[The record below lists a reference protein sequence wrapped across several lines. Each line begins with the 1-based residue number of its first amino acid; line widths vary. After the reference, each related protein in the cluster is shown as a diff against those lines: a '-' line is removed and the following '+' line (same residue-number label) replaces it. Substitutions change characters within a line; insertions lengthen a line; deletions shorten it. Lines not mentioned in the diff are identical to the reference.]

1 MKAQFCV
8 SAIFIFTSITM
19 SGQQN
24 LSVGDKAPA
33 FKLKNQ
39 DGELI
44 SLSDL
49 KEKPVVLYF
58 YPKDDTP
65 GCTKEAC
72 NFRDE
77 FPKFGKMKAEIIGI
91 SADSVESHKKFAEKY
106 KLPFNLLSDEKK
118 EVIEKYGVWQQK
130 SMYGKKY
137 MGIVRT
143 TFIID
148 SSGKI
153 RKIFPKVKVDEH
165 NKEVIEAL
173 KEL

>member
-1 MKAQFCV
+1 
-8 SAIFIFTSITM
+8 M
-19 SGQQN
+19 SLN
-24 LSVGDKAPA
+24 VGDKAPS

-39 DGELI
+39 DAKVI
-44 SLSDL
+44 SLADL
-49 KEKPVVLYF
+49 KGKPIVLYF
-58 YPKDDTP
+58 YPKDDTS

-77 FPKFGKMKAEIIGI
+77 FPKFGKMKAEIIGV

-118 EVIEKYGVWQQK
+118 EVVEKYGVWQEK

-148 SSGKI
+148 GQGKI
-153 RKIFPKVKVDEH
+153 RKIFEKVKVDEH
-165 NKEVIEAL
+165 NQEVMEAL

>member
-1 MKAQFCV
+1 MVLK
-8 SAIFIFTSITM
+8 
-19 SGQQN
+19 
-24 LSVGDKAPA
+24 VGDKAPT

-39 DGELI
+39 DGKTI

-49 KEKPVVLYF
+49 KGQPVVLYF
-58 YPKDDTP
+58 YPKDDTS

-118 EVIEKYGVWQQK
+118 DSIEKYAVWQEK
-130 SMYGKKY
+130 SMYGRKY

-153 RKIFPKVKVDEH
+153 SKIFPRVKVDNH
-165 NKEVIEAL
+165 NSEVMEAL

>member
-1 MKAQFCV
+1 MEVDVELK
-8 SAIFIFTSITM
+8 
-19 SGQQN
+19 
-24 LSVGDKAPA
+24 VGDKAPA

-39 DGELI
+39 DAKVI

-49 KEKPVVLYF
+49 KGKPIVLYF
-58 YPKDDTP
+58 YPKDDTS

-77 FPKFGKMKAEIIGI
+77 FPKFGKMKAEIIGV

-106 KLPFNLLSDEKK
+106 KLPFNLLADDKK
-118 EVIEKYGVWQQK
+118 EVVEKYGVWK
-130 SMYGKKY
+130 EKNMYGRKY
-137 MGIVRT
+137 MGIERT

-148 SSGKI
+148 ANGKI
-153 RKIFPKVKVDEH
+153 SKIFSKVKVDDH
-165 NKEVIEAL
+165 NKEVMEVL

>member
-1 MKAQFCV
+1 VEINM
-8 SAIFIFTSITM
+8 AIKIS
-19 SGQQN
+19 
-24 LSVGDKAPA
+24 DKAPS

-39 DGELI
+39 DAKTI
-44 SLSDL
+44 SLSDF
-49 KEKPVVLYF
+49 KGKPVVLYF
-58 YPKDDTP
+58 YPKDDTS

-72 NFRDE
+72 SFRDE
-77 FPKFGKMKAEIIGI
+77 FPKFGKLKAEIIGV
-91 SADSVESHKKFAEKY
+91 SADSVESHKKFAQKY

-118 EVIEKYGVWQQK
+118 EVLEKYGVWQEK
-130 SMYGKKY
+130 SMYGRKY

-143 TFIID
+143 TVIID

-153 RKIFPKVKVDEH
+153 SNIFPKVKVDVH

>member
-1 MKAQFCV
+1 
-8 SAIFIFTSITM
+8 M
-19 SGQQN
+19 SLN
-24 LSVGDKAPA
+24 VGDKAPS

-39 DGELI
+39 DVEVV
-44 SLSDL
+44 SLADL
-49 KEKPVVLYF
+49 KGKPIVLYF
-58 YPKDDTP
+58 YPKDDTS

-77 FPKFGKMKAEIIGI
+77 FPKFGKMKAEIIGV

-118 EVIEKYGVWQQK
+118 EVVEKYGVWQEK

-148 SSGKI
+148 GQGKI
-153 RKIFPKVKVDEH
+153 RKIFEKVKVDEH
-165 NKEVIEAL
+165 NQEVMEAL

>member
-1 MKAQFCV
+1 MALK
-8 SAIFIFTSITM
+8 
-19 SGQQN
+19 
-24 LSVGDKAPA
+24 VGDKAPS

-39 DGELI
+39 DAKTI
-44 SLSDL
+44 SLSDF
-49 KEKPVVLYF
+49 KGKPVVLYF
-58 YPKDDTP
+58 YPKDDTS

-77 FPKFGKMKAEIIGI
+77 FPKFGKLKAEIIGV
-91 SADSVESHKKFAEKY
+91 SADSVESHKKFAQKY

-118 EVIEKYGVWQQK
+118 EVLEKYGVWQEK
-130 SMYGKKY
+130 SMYGRKY

-143 TFIID
+143 TVIID

-153 RKIFPKVKVDEH
+153 SNIFPKVKVDVH